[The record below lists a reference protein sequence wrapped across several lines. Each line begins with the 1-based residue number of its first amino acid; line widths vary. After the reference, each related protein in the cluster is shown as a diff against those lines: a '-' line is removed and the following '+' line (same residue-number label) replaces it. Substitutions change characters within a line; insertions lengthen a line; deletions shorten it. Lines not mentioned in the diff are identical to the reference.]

1 MKKIPRNHSAKS
13 IKLNPASPPR
23 KSKAQSLVEFA
34 VTLPVLLLLFSGVV
48 EFGFALNYYLSILDA
63 TREAARYYSDGDP
76 FNADG
81 TDNLD
86 FYSLTA
92 SMAVA
97 NLDPYVTNPS
107 YLGRRI
113 ILDPALDDVI
123 VTVYAASEE
132 GGVVSYPV
140 GGNYQLF
147 NHYSSMFTP
156 EEIQSRIASGSPN
169 AGILLVE
176 VHYNYHQ
183 VLGLPWLTPFVPDPM
198 LLRAYTIM
206 PLANAEPLET
216 EP

>member
-1 MKKIPRNHSAKS
+1 MKNILRQLSAKS
-13 IKLNPASPPR
+13 DKWNSASPPR

-76 FNADG
+76 FNEDG
-81 TDNLD
+81 TDNMD
-86 FYSLTA
+86 FYSNTA

-97 NLDPYVTNPS
+97 NLDPYVQNPA
-107 YLGRRI
+107 YQGRRI
-113 ILDPALDDVI
+113 ILDPAMDDVI
-123 VTVYAASEE
+123 ITVYAFSSD
-132 GGVVSYPV
+132 GVVSYPV
-140 GGNYQLF
+140 GGNYSLY
-147 NHYSSMFTP
+147 NHYDSMFTP
-156 EEIQSRIASGSPN
+156 EEIQTRIAAGSPN

-183 VLGLPWLTPFVPDPM
+183 VLGLPWLTPFVPDPI

-206 PLANAEPLET
+206 PLANAEPVET
-216 EP
+216 GP